1 MQMNTRSE
9 KIPGPDHPISISRNE
24 RRVVVKVAGEIVAD
38 TRSALRL
45 QEASYPAVLYIPR
58 ADVDMSKLRRT
69 EHTTYCPYKG
79 DCNYYSIPSGG
90 SRSIDAVWSYERPY
104 ASVAKIDHHLAFY
117 PSRVD
122 SLEESA

>member
-24 RRVVVKVAGEIVAD
+24 RRVVVKVAGEVVAD

>member
-1 MQMNTRSE
+1 MNTRSE

-24 RRVVVKVAGEIVAD
+24 RRVVVKVAGEVVAD